1 MFEYCTG
8 ILKLTNRWLCGGCW
22 DLLCIERIGGPELAV
37 ALGGAVLVLQSR
49 VLVRAQ
55 ELIRCRPRCQ
65 LLLLLLIEVIE
76 ARIELLLLLL
86 LLIEVI
92 EARIEL
98 LEKIAQSIFG
108 FRWQYSAAHKPFTEN
123 FNHRRDIV
131 YRIFRYEIQ
140 KSLNVPVTAPSP
152 PCPHWPTAAQCYR
165 HGSGSRET
173 AAAVAAGRT
182 RSGSPYS
189 GCSRSRS
196 GRLQSSAVVVAVAAA
211 VVVVGLVAGW
221 LV

>member
-65 LLLLLLIEVIE
+65 
-76 ARIELLLLLL
+76 LLLL

-152 PCPHWPTAAQCYR
+152 PCPHWPTAAQCYT

-211 VVVVGLVAGW
+211 VVVGLVAGW

>member
-65 LLLLLLIEVIE
+65 
-76 ARIELLLLLL
+76 LLLL

-211 VVVVGLVAGW
+211 VVVGLVAGW